1 VKARATVSAPV
12 KTILA
17 LIAMLASAGQGATA
31 LAGEP
36 PAPAS
41 PEAIVAYH
49 DSGEWSADTT
59 RAANRAARVV
69 RRRADDFARPAMVL
83 DVDDTSLSSY
93 ECLKA
98 VDFDRSAVDCADGGD
113 LPAVPQTLELY
124 RFARE
129 RGVTVF
135 FITGRREEARSVT
148 RSNLREAG
156 YTGRLR
162 LRLRPDDQPRR
173 LRDGW
178 KARTRRAIQRR
189 GFRIIVNVGDQ
200 HSDLDGGRALRRVKL
215 PNPMYVIATA

>member
-1 VKARATVSAPV
+1 V

-17 LIAMLASAGQGATA
+17 LIATLVSAGQGATA

-49 DSGEWSADTT
+49 DSGEWAADTT
-59 RAANRAARVV
+59 RAANRAKRVV
-69 RRRADDFARPAMVL
+69 RRRADEVARPAMVL
-83 DVDDTSLSSY
+83 DIDDTSLSSY
-93 ECLKA
+93 ECLEA
-98 VDFDRSAVDCADGGD
+98 VGFDRSAADCAGGGD
-113 LPAVPQTLELY
+113 MPAVPQTLELY

-135 FITGRREEARSVT
+135 FITGRRTRLGDVT
-148 RSNLREAG
+148 GANLHEAG
-156 YTGRLR
+156 YAGRLR
-162 LRLRPDDQPRR
+162 LRLRPDHQPRR

-178 KARTRRAIQRR
+178 KARTRRALQRR
-189 GFRIIVNVGDQ
+189 GYRIVVNVGDQ
-200 HSDLDGGRALRRVKL
+200 RSDLDGGRALRAIKL